1 MGKSVSIAGPST
13 AGTEQDMIVIT
24 SDENESEGS
33 EFIPNRP
40 VKPLPAVTTQTTIR
54 DLGQSY
60 ISTPEIDE
68 STYWGA
74 QEYHF

>member
-24 SDENESEGS
+24 SNENKSEGS
-33 EFIPNRP
+33 KFIPNHP
-40 VKPLPAVTTQTTIR
+40 VKPLLAATTRTTIHDR
-54 DLGQSY
+54 SY